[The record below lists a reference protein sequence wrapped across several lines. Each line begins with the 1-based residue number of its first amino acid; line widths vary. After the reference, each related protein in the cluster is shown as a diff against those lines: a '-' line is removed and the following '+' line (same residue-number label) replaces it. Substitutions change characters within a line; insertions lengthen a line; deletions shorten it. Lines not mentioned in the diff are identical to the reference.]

1 MLLLCAGH
9 TMPEQTVIAWD
20 LETIPD
26 LTAAARMLD
35 LGMATEAEVRDAL
48 RAGFPQFPL
57 PVPEFWA
64 EVQHPRRFDNRHG

>member
-48 RAGFPQFPL
+48 RAGFPQ
-57 PVPEFWA
+57 A
-64 EVQHPRRFDNRHG
+64 SSAA